1 MAINIGYPN
10 NKIKVNQKPL
20 RVDINYFS
28 YNKDT
33 RTFYPC
39 SVTAEKY
46 LRKFIKGIIAQRSDS
61 FAPRFILFNKDTS
74 VEITFHLDQKIK
86 KHATGYRYRF
96 TGANYHLCSTW
107 HVPDTYEEYF
117 LYI

>member
-74 VEITFHLDQKIK
+74 AEIIFHYDQKLVGK
-86 KHATGYRYRF
+86 ALRHRYRF
-96 TGANYHLCSTW
+96 TGTNYQMLSSLE
-107 HVPDTYEEYF
+107 YEEYF